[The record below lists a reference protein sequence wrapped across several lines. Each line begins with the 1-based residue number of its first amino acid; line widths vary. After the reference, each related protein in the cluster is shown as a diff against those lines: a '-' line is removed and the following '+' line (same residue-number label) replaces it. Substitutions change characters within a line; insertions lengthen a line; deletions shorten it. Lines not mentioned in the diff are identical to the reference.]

1 MALVIWQI
9 LIKLRRWVRSVPE
22 STIIVFYDYR
32 VDIFSVGMIIIYDC
46 RAFIRQVTQ
55 LCHSQATKQKNS
67 FSRAGRVYSHAP
79 PYSEFVLWFRHVNE
93 VNEAY
98 NEKLVVQRQDVV
110 VQW

>member
-79 PYSEFVLWFRHVNE
+79 PYSEFVL
-93 VNEAY
+93 
-98 NEKLVVQRQDVV
+98 
-110 VQW
+110 